1 MNFKRPLIVSFVIGL
16 MAGSGAIFGLQ
27 AAAVPPTYVVV
38 EANEITDL
46 QAFKDGYVK
55 MGPAGVAETKMADG
69 RYLVRT
75 ADVTALDGD
84 APKFFVLIAF
94 QNSDKAKAYH
104 ASMKELTAA
113 RLSVTK
119 SRSFLVEGLPPRSP

>member
-1 MNFKRPLIVSFVIGL
+1 MLFRS
-16 MAGSGAIFGLQ
+16 
-27 AAAVPPTYVVV
+27 PPTYVVV

-55 MGPAGVAETKMADG
+55 MGPAAVAEAKMADG

-75 ADVTALDGD
+75 GNVTALDGD

-94 QNSDKAKAYH
+94 QSADKAKAYYS
-104 ASMKELTAA
+104 SMKELTAI
-113 RLSVTK
+113 RLKVTK
-119 SRSFLVEGLPPRSP
+119 SRSFMVEGLGP

>member
-1 MNFKRPLIVSFVIGL
+1 MKFKRPLIVSFAVGL

-46 QAFKDGYVK
+46 PAFKDGYVK
-55 MGPAGVAETKMADG
+55 MGPAAVAEAKMADG
-69 RYLVRT
+69 RYLART
-75 ADVTALDGD
+75 GDVTALDGD

-94 QNSDKAKAYH
+94 QNIDKAKAYY
-104 ASMKELTAA
+104 ASMKDLTAI
-113 RLSVTK
+113 RLQVSR
-119 SRSFLVEGLPPRSP
+119 SRSFLVQGLAP

>member
-1 MNFKRPLIVSFVIGL
+1 MKFKRPLIVSFAVGL

-27 AAAVPPTYVVV
+27 AAGVPPTYVVV
-38 EANEITDL
+38 EVNDIADL
-46 QAFKDGYVK
+46 QAFKNEYVK
-55 MGPAGVAETKMADG
+55 VGPAAVAEAKMADG

-84 APKFFVLIAF
+84 PPKFFVLIAF
-94 QNSDKAKAYH
+94 QNIDKAKAYH
-104 ASMKELTAA
+104 ASMKELTAT
-113 RLSVTK
+113 RLEVTK